1 VPKVSAAYVCQAC
14 GARTRQ
20 FFGRCSACG
29 GWNTLVEQRE
39 APSDARRRRP
49 VAAEPSVAPGRPRR
63 SEPIETVGER
73 PLQRLASGYGELDR
87 VLGGG
92 LVPGSLVL
100 LGGDP
105 GIGKSTLL
113 LQCARSMAGQRL
125 VLYVSAEESAQQ
137 VKLRWR
143 RLQNRDGGD
152 GVPAGRAARGGAVS
166 ARVAPSAG
174 AAGPQG
180 LTPGAPAAVGAAD
193 VATGASV
200 QAASGSGRPSSSNRA
215 QPMRPAPEDPAG
227 PRPSALASPG
237 SRRPEASADSLNAIA
252 TDATATNGP
261 QREAPGRSGRAQALP
276 SLSAASGPVGEAW
289 PRSLGD
295 DPDPVP
301 PDGPE
306 PAPQLQLLAET
317 DLELVLQELEA
328 LRPAVAIIDS
338 IQALHDGELASAPGS
353 VAQVREC
360 AAALARIAKRQ
371 DTALVL
377 VGHVTKEGALA
388 GPKVLEHLVDAVLT
402 FEGDRFASH
411 RLLRAVKNRFGATHE
426 LGVFEMRDRGL
437 HEVAN
442 PSELFLGGGEPSS
455 GTATIVACE
464 GTRPLLV
471 ELQALVS
478 TTSYASPRRTATGIA
493 VNRLHQILAV
503 LEKHLG
509 LPLSRFDCYLA
520 VAGGLEV
527 EEPAADLG
535 VAAAVVA
542 SYRDLTLPAGTA
554 LIGELGLGGQL
565 RPVGQLELRL
575 QEAARLGFSR
585 AVVPRGGGLGPIAAG
600 LGLELREA
608 GTVAEA
614 LVAALGVNPAEEG

>member
-1 VPKVSAAYVCQAC
+1 LARTTSTYVCQSC
-14 GARTRQ
+14 GAQTRQ
-20 FFGRCSACG
+20 FFGRCASCG
-29 GWNTLVEQRE
+29 SWNSLVEQS
-39 APSDARRRRP
+39 ATPTDTRRRRP
-49 VAAEPSVAPGRPRR
+49 VASSGEATAIPASPRR
-63 SEPIETVGER
+63 SEPIAAVGDR
-73 PLQRLASGYGELDR
+73 PLQRLGSGYGEFDR

-113 LQCARSMAGQRL
+113 LQSAQAMAADHS

-143 RLQNRDGGD
+143 RLSDE
-152 GVPAGRAARGGAVS
+152 
-166 ARVAPSAG
+166 
-174 AAGPQG
+174 QG
-180 LTPGAPAAVGAAD
+180 LGAEV
-193 VATGASV
+193 S
-200 QAASGSGRPSSSNRA
+200 
-215 QPMRPAPEDPAG
+215 
-227 PRPSALASPG
+227 
-237 SRRPEASADSLNAIA
+237 
-252 TDATATNGP
+252 
-261 QREAPGRSGRAQALP
+261 
-276 SLSAASGPVGEAW
+276 
-289 PRSLGD
+289 
-295 DPDPVP
+295 
-301 PDGPE
+301 
-306 PAPQLQLLAET
+306 QLHLLAET

-328 LRPAVAIIDS
+328 LRPAVAVIDS
-338 IQALHDGELASAPGS
+338 IQALHDGELGSAPGS

-371 DTALVL
+371 DTALLL
-377 VGHVTKEGALA
+377 VGHVTKEGMLA

-426 LGVFEMRDRGL
+426 LGVFEMRGQGL
-437 HEVAN
+437 AQVLN
-442 PSELFLGGGEPSS
+442 PSELFLGSEEPSA

-464 GTRPLLV
+464 GTRPLVV

-478 TTSYASPRRTATGIA
+478 TTSYASPRRTATGIGT
-493 VNRLHQILAV
+493 NRLHQILAV

-520 VAGGLEV
+520 VAGGLDV

-542 SYRDLTLPAGTA
+542 SYRDLTLPPGTV

-565 RPVGQLELRL
+565 RPVGQLEQRL
-575 QEAARLGFSR
+575 QESARLGFRR
-585 AVVPRGGGLGPIAAG
+585 AVVPKGSGLGRLAAG
-600 LGLELREA
+600 LDLQLHEA
-608 GTVAEA
+608 GSVAEA
-614 LVAALGVNPAEEG
+614 LVLALGVNPADDRA

>member
-1 VPKVSAAYVCQAC
+1 LAKSASLYVCTSC
-14 GARTRQ
+14 GAQSRQ
-20 FFGRCSACG
+20 FFGRCAGCG
-29 GWNTLVEQRE
+29 SWNTLVEQVA
-39 APSDARRRRP
+39 APTADSRRRRP
-49 VAAEPSVAPGRPRR
+49 VAAAADVQVPAQPRR
-63 SEPIETVGER
+63 SEPIAAVGER
-73 PLQRLASGYGELDR
+73 PLQRLGSGYGELDR

-113 LQCARSMAGQRL
+113 LQSARAMAQRAS

-143 RLQNRDGGD
+143 RLAEAGATAAEGGD
-152 GVPAGRAARGGAVS
+152 AV
-166 ARVAPSAG
+166 
-174 AAGPQG
+174 
-180 LTPGAPAAVGAAD
+180 
-193 VATGASV
+193 
-200 QAASGSGRPSSSNRA
+200 
-215 QPMRPAPEDPAG
+215 
-227 PRPSALASPG
+227 
-237 SRRPEASADSLNAIA
+237 
-252 TDATATNGP
+252 
-261 QREAPGRSGRAQALP
+261 REA
-276 SLSAASGPVGEAW
+276 
-289 PRSLGD
+289 D
-295 DPDPVP
+295 F
-301 PDGPE
+301 
-306 PAPQLQLLAET
+306 QLLSET
-317 DLELVLQELEA
+317 DLELVLQELES

-338 IQALHDGELASAPGS
+338 IQALHDAELGSAPGS

-371 DTALVL
+371 DTALLL
-377 VGHVTKEGALA
+377 VGHVTKEGMLA

-437 HEVAN
+437 AEVTN
-442 PSELFLGGGEPSS
+442 PSELFLGGEEPSS

-464 GTRPLLV
+464 GTRPLVV

-478 TTSYASPRRTATGIA
+478 TTSYASPRRSATGIA

-542 SYRDLTLPAGTA
+542 SYRDLTLPPGTV
-554 LIGELGLGGQL
+554 LVGELGLGGQL

-585 AVVPRGGGLGPIAAG
+585 AVVPKGSGLGNAAAG
-600 LGLELREA
+600 LGLQLLEA
-608 GTVAEA
+608 GSVAEA
-614 LVAALGVNPAEEG
+614 LVKALGVNPADDRA

>member
-1 VPKVSAAYVCQAC
+1 MAKPSTFFVCTSC
-14 GARTRQ
+14 GAQARQ
-20 FFGRCSACG
+20 FFGKCASCG
-29 GWNTLVEQRE
+29 SWNTLVEQKA
-39 APSDARRRRP
+39 APAADSRRRRP
-49 VAAEPSVAPGRPRR
+49 VAEVAAAEAVVAGQPRR
-63 SEPIETVGER
+63 SEPIQAVGER
-73 PLQRLASGYGELDR
+73 ALQRLSSGYGEFDR

-100 LGGDP
+100 VGGDP

-113 LQCARSMAGQRL
+113 LQSARAMAGRAS

-143 RLQNRDGGD
+143 RLAEAS
-152 GVPAGRAARGGAVS
+152 PAQPEAGQPEAGES
-166 ARVAPSAG
+166 KAG
-174 AAGPQG
+174 A
-180 LTPGAPAAVGAAD
+180 D
-193 VATGASV
+193 F
-200 QAASGSGRPSSSNRA
+200 
-215 QPMRPAPEDPAG
+215 
-227 PRPSALASPG
+227 
-237 SRRPEASADSLNAIA
+237 
-252 TDATATNGP
+252 
-261 QREAPGRSGRAQALP
+261 
-276 SLSAASGPVGEAW
+276 
-289 PRSLGD
+289 
-295 DPDPVP
+295 
-301 PDGPE
+301 
-306 PAPQLQLLAET
+306 QLLAET
-317 DLELVLQELEA
+317 DLELVLQELES

-338 IQALHDGELASAPGS
+338 IQALHDAELGSAPGS
-353 VAQVREC
+353 VSQVREC

-371 DTALVL
+371 DTALLL

-437 HEVAN
+437 AEVTN
-442 PSELFLGGGEPSS
+442 PSELFLGSDEPSA

-464 GTRPLLV
+464 GTRPLVV
-471 ELQALVS
+471 EMQALVS
-478 TTSYASPRRTATGIA
+478 TTSYASPRRSATGIA

-542 SYRDLTLPAGTA
+542 SYRDLTLPPGTV
-554 LIGELGLGGQL
+554 LVGELGLGGQL

-575 QEAARLGFSR
+575 QEAARLGFTR
-585 AVVPRGGGLGPIAAG
+585 AVVPRGTGLAKAAAG
-600 LGLELREA
+600 FGLQLLEA
-608 GTVAEA
+608 GGVAEA
-614 LVAALGVNPAEEG
+614 LVAALGVNPADDRG

>member
-1 VPKVSAAYVCQAC
+1 MARATTTYVCQSC
-14 GARTRQ
+14 GAQTRQ
-20 FFGRCSACG
+20 FFGRCSSCG
-29 GWNTLVEQRE
+29 SWNSLVEQV
-39 APSDARRRRP
+39 AAATDTRRRRP
-49 VAAEPSVAPGRPRR
+49 VAPAAEAAMPAQPRR
-63 SEPIETVGER
+63 SEPIHAVGDR
-73 PLQRLASGYGELDR
+73 PLQRLSSGYGELDR

-113 LQCARSMAGQRL
+113 LQSAQAMAARHS

-143 RLQNRDGGD
+143 RLAD
-152 GVPAGRAARGGAVS
+152 PLE
-166 ARVAPSAG
+166 AG
-174 AAGPQG
+174 AAEADG
-180 LTPGAPAAVGAAD
+180 PGAA
-193 VATGASV
+193 
-200 QAASGSGRPSSSNRA
+200 
-215 QPMRPAPEDPAG
+215 
-227 PRPSALASPG
+227 
-237 SRRPEASADSLNAIA
+237 
-252 TDATATNGP
+252 
-261 QREAPGRSGRAQALP
+261 
-276 SLSAASGPVGEAW
+276 
-289 PRSLGD
+289 
-295 DPDPVP
+295 
-301 PDGPE
+301 
-306 PAPQLQLLAET
+306 LQLLAET

-338 IQALHDGELASAPGS
+338 IQALHDGELSSAPGS
-353 VAQVREC
+353 VAQVRDC

-371 DTALVL
+371 DTALLL
-377 VGHVTKEGALA
+377 VGHVTKEGMLA

-402 FEGDRFASH
+402 FEGDRFATH

-426 LGVFEMRDRGL
+426 LGVFEMRGQGL
-437 HEVAN
+437 AEVIN
-442 PSELFLGGGEPSS
+442 PSELFLGSDEPSA

-464 GTRPLLV
+464 GTRPLVV

-478 TTSYASPRRTATGIA
+478 TTSYASPRRTATGIGT
-493 VNRLHQILAV
+493 NRLHQILAV

-527 EEPAADLG
+527 EEPSADLG

-542 SYRDLTLPAGTA
+542 SYRDLILPPGTV

-575 QEAARLGFSR
+575 QESARLGFRR
-585 AVVPRGGGLGPIAAG
+585 AVVPKGSGLGRLAAG
-600 LGLELREA
+600 LDLQLLEA
-608 GTVAEA
+608 GSVAEA
-614 LVAALGVNPAEEG
+614 LVAALGVNPADDRP

>member
-1 VPKVSAAYVCQAC
+1 
-14 GARTRQ
+14 
-20 FFGRCSACG
+20 
-29 GWNTLVEQRE
+29 
-39 APSDARRRRP
+39 RRR
-49 VAAEPSVAPGRPRR
+49 VAGPPEAAMPAAPRR
-63 SEPIETVGER
+63 SEPIAAVGDR
-73 PLQRLASGYGELDR
+73 PLQRLGSGYGELDR

-113 LQCARSMAGQRL
+113 LQSAQAMAARHS

-143 RLQNRDGGD
+143 RLAEQRPGQAAVTAGA
-152 GVPAGRAARGGAVS
+152 GPAAGAG
-166 ARVAPSAG
+166 AG
-174 AAGPQG
+174 AA
-180 LTPGAPAAVGAAD
+180 LEPG
-193 VATGASV
+193 
-200 QAASGSGRPSSSNRA
+200 
-215 QPMRPAPEDPAG
+215 
-227 PRPSALASPG
+227 
-237 SRRPEASADSLNAIA
+237 
-252 TDATATNGP
+252 
-261 QREAPGRSGRAQALP
+261 
-276 SLSAASGPVGEAW
+276 
-289 PRSLGD
+289 
-295 DPDPVP
+295 
-301 PDGPE
+301 
-306 PAPQLQLLAET
+306 LQLLSET

-328 LRPAVAIIDS
+328 LRPAVAVIDS
-338 IQALHDGELASAPGS
+338 IQALHDGELGSAPGS

-371 DTALVL
+371 DTALLL
-377 VGHVTKEGALA
+377 VGHVTKEGMLA

-426 LGVFEMRDRGL
+426 LGVFEMRGQGL
-437 HEVAN
+437 AEVLN
-442 PSELFLGGGEPSS
+442 PSELFLGGDQPSA

-464 GTRPLLV
+464 GTRPLVV

-478 TTSYASPRRTATGIA
+478 TTSYASPRRTATGIGT
-493 VNRLHQILAV
+493 NRLHQILAV

-509 LPLSRFDCYLA
+509 VPLSRFDCYLA

-542 SYRDLTLPAGTA
+542 SYRDLTLPPGTV

-575 QEAARLGFSR
+575 QEAARLAFSR
-585 AVVPRGGGLGPIAAG
+585 AVVPKGSGLAKAVP
-600 LGLELREA
+600 GLEILECS
-608 GTVAEA
+608 TVAEA
-614 LVAALGVNPAEEG
+614 LVRALGSACVES

>member
-1 VPKVSAAYVCQAC
+1 M
-14 GARTRQ
+14 
-20 FFGRCSACG
+20 
-29 GWNTLVEQRE
+29 
-39 APSDARRRRP
+39 
-49 VAAEPSVAPGRPRR
+49 AEPHDSAPRGGQPKR
-63 SEPIETVGER
+63 SEPIQSVGER
-73 PLQRLASGYGELDR
+73 PLQRLASGYGEFDR

-113 LQCARSMAGQRL
+113 LQSCRSMAERNS

-143 RLQNRDGGD
+143 RLAEVQIQAQDPALGD
-152 GVPAGRAARGGAVS
+152 GPPAAHGQG
-166 ARVAPSAG
+166 AG
-174 AAGPQG
+174 A
-180 LTPGAPAAVGAAD
+180 D
-193 VATGASV
+193 F
-200 QAASGSGRPSSSNRA
+200 
-215 QPMRPAPEDPAG
+215 
-227 PRPSALASPG
+227 
-237 SRRPEASADSLNAIA
+237 
-252 TDATATNGP
+252 
-261 QREAPGRSGRAQALP
+261 
-276 SLSAASGPVGEAW
+276 
-289 PRSLGD
+289 
-295 DPDPVP
+295 
-301 PDGPE
+301 
-306 PAPQLQLLAET
+306 QLLAET
-317 DLELVLQELEA
+317 DLELVLQELES

-338 IQALHDGELASAPGS
+338 IQALHDAELGSAPGS

-371 DTALVL
+371 NTALLL
-377 VGHVTKEGALA
+377 VGHVTKEGMLA

-437 HEVAN
+437 AEVTN
-442 PSELFLGGGEPSS
+442 PSELFLGSDEPSS

-464 GTRPLLV
+464 GTRPLVV
-471 ELQALVS
+471 ELQSLVS
-478 TTSYASPRRTATGIA
+478 TTSYASPRRTATGIGT
-493 VNRLHQILAV
+493 NRLHQILAV

-535 VAAAVVA
+535 VATAVVA
-542 SYRDLTLPAGTA
+542 SYRDLTLPPGTV
-554 LIGELGLGGQL
+554 LVGELGLGGQL

-575 QEAARLGFSR
+575 QEAARLGFTR
-585 AVVPRGGGLGPIAAG
+585 AVVPKGSGLAKVAAG
-600 LGLELREA
+600 LGLQLLEA
-608 GTVAEA
+608 GSVAEA
-614 LVAALGVNPAEEG
+614 LVAALGVNPVQEL

>member
-1 VPKVSAAYVCQAC
+1 MPPQA
-14 GARTRQ
+14 
-20 FFGRCSACG
+20 
-29 GWNTLVEQRE
+29 
-39 APSDARRRRP
+39 
-49 VAAEPSVAPGRPRR
+49 RR
-63 SEPIETVGER
+63 SEPIQAVGER
-73 PLQRLASGYGELDR
+73 PLQRLQSGYGELDR

-113 LQCARSMAGQRL
+113 LQSAQAMARRHS

-143 RLQNRDGGD
+143 RLVDQQ
-152 GVPAGRAARGGAVS
+152 PEE
-166 ARVAPSAG
+166 
-174 AAGPQG
+174 
-180 LTPGAPAAVGAAD
+180 AAV
-193 VATGASV
+193 
-200 QAASGSGRPSSSNRA
+200 ASGD
-215 QPMRPAPEDPAG
+215 APEAG
-227 PRPSALASPG
+227 M
-237 SRRPEASADSLNAIA
+237 
-252 TDATATNGP
+252 
-261 QREAPGRSGRAQALP
+261 
-276 SLSAASGPVGEAW
+276 
-289 PRSLGD
+289 
-295 DPDPVP
+295 
-301 PDGPE
+301 
-306 PAPQLQLLAET
+306 QLLSET

-328 LRPAVAIIDS
+328 LRPAVAVIDS
-338 IQALHDGELASAPGS
+338 IQALHDGELGSAPGS

-371 DTALVL
+371 DTALLL
-377 VGHVTKEGALA
+377 VGHVTKEGLLA

-426 LGVFEMRDRGL
+426 LGVFEMRGQGL
-437 HEVAN
+437 AEVLN
-442 PSELFLGGGEPSS
+442 PSELFLGSDEPSA

-464 GTRPLLV
+464 GTRPLV
-471 ELQALVS
+471 VDLQALVS
-478 TTSYASPRRTATGIA
+478 TTSYASPRRTATGIGT
-493 VNRLHQILAV
+493 NRLHQILAV

-542 SYRDLTLPAGTA
+542 SYRDLTRPPGTV

-565 RPVGQLELRL
+565 RPVSQLEQRL
-575 QEAARLGFSR
+575 QEAARLGFRR
-585 AVVPRGGGLGPIAAG
+585 AVVPRGSGLGRLAAS
-600 LGLELREA
+600 LELQLLEA
-608 GTVAEA
+608 GGVAEA
-614 LVAALGVNPAEEG
+614 LVQALGVNPAQGD

>member
-1 VPKVSAAYVCQAC
+1 MAKPSTFFVCTSC
-14 GARTRQ
+14 GAQARQ
-20 FFGRCSACG
+20 FFGKCASCG
-29 GWNTLVEQRE
+29 SWNTLVEQKA
-39 APSDARRRRP
+39 APAADSRRRRP
-49 VAAEPSVAPGRPRR
+49 VAEVAAAEGVVAGQPRR
-63 SEPIETVGER
+63 SEPIQSVGER
-73 PLQRLASGYGELDR
+73 ALQRLSSGYGEFDR

-100 LGGDP
+100 VGGDP

-113 LQCARSMAGQRL
+113 LQSARAMAARAS

-143 RLQNRDGGD
+143 RLAEATPGESE
-152 GVPAGRAARGGAVS
+152 AGERE
-166 ARVAPSAG
+166 AG
-174 AAGPQG
+174 A
-180 LTPGAPAAVGAAD
+180 D
-193 VATGASV
+193 F
-200 QAASGSGRPSSSNRA
+200 
-215 QPMRPAPEDPAG
+215 
-227 PRPSALASPG
+227 
-237 SRRPEASADSLNAIA
+237 
-252 TDATATNGP
+252 
-261 QREAPGRSGRAQALP
+261 
-276 SLSAASGPVGEAW
+276 
-289 PRSLGD
+289 
-295 DPDPVP
+295 
-301 PDGPE
+301 
-306 PAPQLQLLAET
+306 QLLAET

-338 IQALHDGELASAPGS
+338 IQALHDAELGSEPGS
-353 VAQVREC
+353 VSQVREC

-371 DTALVL
+371 DTALLL

-437 HEVAN
+437 AEVTN
-442 PSELFLGGGEPSS
+442 PSELFLGSDEPSA

-464 GTRPLLV
+464 GTRPLVV
-471 ELQALVS
+471 EMQALVS
-478 TTSYASPRRTATGIA
+478 TTSYASPRRSATGIA

-542 SYRDLTLPAGTA
+542 SYRDLTLPPGTV
-554 LIGELGLGGQL
+554 LVGELGLGGQL
-565 RPVGQLELRL
+565 RLVGQLELRL
-575 QEAARLGFSR
+575 QEAARLGFTR
-585 AVVPRGGGLGPIAAG
+585 AVVPRGTGLAKAAAG
-600 LGLELREA
+600 MGLQLLEA
-608 GTVAEA
+608 GGVAEA
-614 LVAALGVNPAEEG
+614 LVAALGVNPADDRG

>member
-1 VPKVSAAYVCQAC
+1 MARATSLYVCQSC
-14 GARTRQ
+14 GAQTRQ
-20 FFGRCSACG
+20 FFGRCSSCG
-29 GWNTLVEQRE
+29 SWNTLVEQSA
-39 APSDARRRRP
+39 APTDNRRRRP
-49 VAAEPSVAPGRPRR
+49 VAAPAESAMPAAPRR
-63 SEPIETVGER
+63 SEPIAVVGDR
-73 PLQRLASGYGELDR
+73 PLQRLCSGYGELDR

-113 LQCARSMAGQRL
+113 LQSAQAMAARYS

-143 RLQNRDGGD
+143 RLAEDQVDLSPL
-152 GVPAGRAARGGAVS
+152 PAGG
-166 ARVAPSAG
+166 
-174 AAGPQG
+174 
-180 LTPGAPAAVGAAD
+180 
-193 VATGASV
+193 
-200 QAASGSGRPSSSNRA
+200 
-215 QPMRPAPEDPAG
+215 E
-227 PRPSALASPG
+227 
-237 SRRPEASADSLNAIA
+237 
-252 TDATATNGP
+252 
-261 QREAPGRSGRAQALP
+261 
-276 SLSAASGPVGEAW
+276 ASGPG
-289 PRSLGD
+289 
-295 DPDPVP
+295 
-301 PDGPE
+301 
-306 PAPQLQLLAET
+306 LQLLAET

-328 LRPAVAIIDS
+328 LRPAVAVIDS
-338 IQALHDGELASAPGS
+338 IQALHDGELGSAPGS

-371 DTALVL
+371 DTALLL
-377 VGHVTKEGALA
+377 VGHVTKEGMLA

-426 LGVFEMRDRGL
+426 LGVFEMRGQGL
-437 HEVAN
+437 AQVLN
-442 PSELFLGGGEPSS
+442 PSELFLGSDEPSA

-464 GTRPLLV
+464 GTRPLVV

-478 TTSYASPRRTATGIA
+478 TTSYASPRRTATGIGT
-493 VNRLHQILAV
+493 NRLHQILAV

-542 SYRDLTLPAGTA
+542 SYRDLTLPPGTV

-565 RPVGQLELRL
+565 RPVAQLEQRL
-575 QEAARLGFSR
+575 QESARLGFRR
-585 AVVPRGGGLGPIAAG
+585 AVVPKGSGLARLAAG
-600 LGLELREA
+600 LELQLLEAA
-608 GTVAEA
+608 GVAEA
-614 LVAALGVNPAEEG
+614 LVAALGVNPADDRA

>member
-1 VPKVSAAYVCQAC
+1 M
-14 GARTRQ
+14 
-20 FFGRCSACG
+20 
-29 GWNTLVEQRE
+29 
-39 APSDARRRRP
+39 
-49 VAAEPSVAPGRPRR
+49 AEPDDSAPPGGQPKR
-63 SEPIETVGER
+63 SEPIQSVGER
-73 PLQRLASGYGELDR
+73 PLQRLASGYGEFDR

-113 LQCARSMAGQRL
+113 LQSCRSMAERTS

-143 RLQNRDGGD
+143 RLAEVQIQAQDPALGD
-152 GVPAGRAARGGAVS
+152 GPPAAHGQG
-166 ARVAPSAG
+166 AG
-174 AAGPQG
+174 A
-180 LTPGAPAAVGAAD
+180 D
-193 VATGASV
+193 F
-200 QAASGSGRPSSSNRA
+200 
-215 QPMRPAPEDPAG
+215 
-227 PRPSALASPG
+227 
-237 SRRPEASADSLNAIA
+237 
-252 TDATATNGP
+252 
-261 QREAPGRSGRAQALP
+261 
-276 SLSAASGPVGEAW
+276 
-289 PRSLGD
+289 
-295 DPDPVP
+295 
-301 PDGPE
+301 
-306 PAPQLQLLAET
+306 QLLAET
-317 DLELVLQELEA
+317 DLELVLQELES

-338 IQALHDGELASAPGS
+338 IQALYDAELGSAPGS

-371 DTALVL
+371 NTALLL
-377 VGHVTKEGALA
+377 VGHVTKEGMLA

-437 HEVAN
+437 AEVTN
-442 PSELFLGGGEPSS
+442 PSELFLGSDEPSS

-464 GTRPLLV
+464 GTRPLVV
-471 ELQALVS
+471 ELQSLVS
-478 TTSYASPRRTATGIA
+478 TTSYASPRRTATGIGT
-493 VNRLHQILAV
+493 NRLHQILAV

-535 VAAAVVA
+535 VATAVVA
-542 SYRDLTLPAGTA
+542 SYRDLTLPPGTV
-554 LIGELGLGGQL
+554 LVGELGLGGQL

-575 QEAARLGFSR
+575 QEAARLGFTR
-585 AVVPRGGGLGPIAAG
+585 AVVPKGSGLSPLAAG
-600 LGLELREA
+600 LGLQLLEA

-614 LVAALGVNPAEEG
+614 LVAALGVNPADD

>member
-1 VPKVSAAYVCQAC
+1 VAKPSTFFVCTSC
-14 GARTRQ
+14 GAQARQ
-20 FFGRCSACG
+20 FFGKCASCG
-29 GWNTLVEQRE
+29 SWNTLVEQKA
-39 APSDARRRRP
+39 APAADSRRRRP
-49 VAAEPSVAPGRPRR
+49 VAEVAAAEGVVAGQPRR
-63 SEPIETVGER
+63 SEPIQAVGER
-73 PLQRLASGYGELDR
+73 ALQRLSSGYGEFDR

-100 LGGDP
+100 VGGDP

-113 LQCARSMAGQRL
+113 LQSARAMAARAS

-143 RLQNRDGGD
+143 RLAEATPGESE
-152 GVPAGRAARGGAVS
+152 AGERE
-166 ARVAPSAG
+166 AG
-174 AAGPQG
+174 A
-180 LTPGAPAAVGAAD
+180 D
-193 VATGASV
+193 F
-200 QAASGSGRPSSSNRA
+200 
-215 QPMRPAPEDPAG
+215 
-227 PRPSALASPG
+227 
-237 SRRPEASADSLNAIA
+237 
-252 TDATATNGP
+252 
-261 QREAPGRSGRAQALP
+261 
-276 SLSAASGPVGEAW
+276 
-289 PRSLGD
+289 
-295 DPDPVP
+295 
-301 PDGPE
+301 
-306 PAPQLQLLAET
+306 QLLAET

-338 IQALHDGELASAPGS
+338 IQALHDAELGSAPGS
-353 VAQVREC
+353 VSQVREC

-371 DTALVL
+371 DTALLL

-437 HEVAN
+437 AEVTN
-442 PSELFLGGGEPSS
+442 PSELFLGSDEPSA

-464 GTRPLLV
+464 GTRPLVV
-471 ELQALVS
+471 EMQALVS
-478 TTSYASPRRTATGIA
+478 TTSYASPRRSATGIA

-542 SYRDLTLPAGTA
+542 SYRDLTLPPGTV
-554 LIGELGLGGQL
+554 LVGELGLGGQL
-565 RPVGQLELRL
+565 RLVGQLELRL
-575 QEAARLGFSR
+575 QEAARLGFTR
-585 AVVPRGGGLGPIAAG
+585 AVVPRGTGLAKAAAG
-600 LGLELREA
+600 MGLQLLEA
-608 GTVAEA
+608 GGVAEA
-614 LVAALGVNPAEEG
+614 LVAALGVNPADDRG

>member
-1 VPKVSAAYVCQAC
+1 MARATSLYVCQSC
-14 GARTRQ
+14 GAQTRQ
-20 FFGRCSACG
+20 FFGRCSSCG
-29 GWNTLVEQRE
+29 SWNTLVEQ
-39 APSDARRRRP
+39 AAASTDNRRRRP
-49 VAAEPSVAPGRPRR
+49 VAAPAEAAIPAAPRR
-63 SEPIETVGER
+63 SEPIAAVGER
-73 PLQRLASGYGELDR
+73 PLQRLGSGYGELDR

-113 LQCARSMAGQRL
+113 LQSAQAMAARHS

-143 RLQNRDGGD
+143 RLAEDQGEL
-152 GVPAGRAARGGAVS
+152 V
-166 ARVAPSAG
+166 
-174 AAGPQG
+174 AGP
-180 LTPGAPAAVGAAD
+180 LED
-193 VATGASV
+193 ATGAS
-200 QAASGSGRPSSSNRA
+200 G
-215 QPMRPAPEDPAG
+215 
-227 PRPSALASPG
+227 
-237 SRRPEASADSLNAIA
+237 
-252 TDATATNGP
+252 
-261 QREAPGRSGRAQALP
+261 
-276 SLSAASGPVGEAW
+276 
-289 PRSLGD
+289 
-295 DPDPVP
+295 
-301 PDGPE
+301 
-306 PAPQLQLLAET
+306 LQLLAET

-328 LRPAVAIIDS
+328 LRPAVAVIDS
-338 IQALHDGELASAPGS
+338 IQALHDGELGSAPGS

-371 DTALVL
+371 DTALLL
-377 VGHVTKEGALA
+377 VGHVTKEGMLA

-426 LGVFEMRDRGL
+426 LGVFEMRGQGL
-437 HEVAN
+437 AQVLN
-442 PSELFLGGGEPSS
+442 PSELFLGSDEPSA

-464 GTRPLLV
+464 GTRPLVV

-478 TTSYASPRRTATGIA
+478 TTSYSSPRRTATGIGT
-493 VNRLHQILAV
+493 NRLHQILAV

-542 SYRDLTLPAGTA
+542 SYRDLTLPPGTV

-565 RPVGQLELRL
+565 RPVAQLEQRL

-585 AVVPRGGGLGPIAAG
+585 AVVPKGSGLGRLAAG
-600 LGLELREA
+600 LDLQLLET
-608 GTVAEA
+608 GGVAEA
-614 LVAALGVNPAEEG
+614 LVAALGVNPANDRD

>member
-1 VPKVSAAYVCQAC
+1 MAKSASLYVCTSC
-14 GARTRQ
+14 GAQSRQ
-20 FFGRCSACG
+20 FFGRCAGCG
-29 GWNTLVEQRE
+29 SWNTLVEQVA
-39 APSDARRRRP
+39 APTADSRRRRP
-49 VAAEPSVAPGRPRR
+49 VAAAADVQVPAQPRR
-63 SEPIETVGER
+63 SEPIAAVGER
-73 PLQRLASGYGELDR
+73 PLQRLGSGYGELDR

-113 LQCARSMAGQRL
+113 LQSARAMAQRAS

-143 RLQNRDGGD
+143 RLAEAGATAAEGGD
-152 GVPAGRAARGGAVS
+152 AV
-166 ARVAPSAG
+166 
-174 AAGPQG
+174 
-180 LTPGAPAAVGAAD
+180 
-193 VATGASV
+193 
-200 QAASGSGRPSSSNRA
+200 
-215 QPMRPAPEDPAG
+215 
-227 PRPSALASPG
+227 
-237 SRRPEASADSLNAIA
+237 
-252 TDATATNGP
+252 
-261 QREAPGRSGRAQALP
+261 REA
-276 SLSAASGPVGEAW
+276 
-289 PRSLGD
+289 D
-295 DPDPVP
+295 F
-301 PDGPE
+301 
-306 PAPQLQLLAET
+306 QLLSET
-317 DLELVLQELEA
+317 DLELVLQELES

-338 IQALHDGELASAPGS
+338 IQALHDAELGSAPGS

-371 DTALVL
+371 DTALLL
-377 VGHVTKEGALA
+377 VGHVTKEGMLA

-437 HEVAN
+437 AEVTN
-442 PSELFLGGGEPSS
+442 PSELFLGGEEPSS

-464 GTRPLLV
+464 GTRPLVV

-478 TTSYASPRRTATGIA
+478 TTSYASPRRSATGIA

-542 SYRDLTLPAGTA
+542 SYRDLTLPPGTV
-554 LIGELGLGGQL
+554 LVGELGLGGQL

-585 AVVPRGGGLGPIAAG
+585 AVVPKGSGLGNAAAG
-600 LGLELREA
+600 LGLQLLEA
-608 GTVAEA
+608 GSVAEA
-614 LVAALGVNPAEEG
+614 LVKALGVNPADDRA

>member
-1 VPKVSAAYVCQAC
+1 LARATSTYVCQSC
-14 GARTRQ
+14 GAQSRQ
-20 FFGRCSACG
+20 FFGRCSSCG
-29 GWNTLVEQRE
+29 NWNTLVEQV
-39 APSDARRRRP
+39 AAAADNRRRRP
-49 VAAEPSVAPGRPRR
+49 VAAAPLDAAAGIPARAGR
-63 SEPIETVGER
+63 SEPIHAVGDR
-73 PLQRLASGYGELDR
+73 PLQRLSSGYSELDR

-113 LQCARSMAGQRL
+113 LQSAQAMAGRHP

-143 RLQNRDGGD
+143 RLVDQL
-152 GVPAGRAARGGAVS
+152 
-166 ARVAPSAG
+166 AG
-174 AAGPQG
+174 A
-180 LTPGAPAAVGAAD
+180 
-193 VATGASV
+193 
-200 QAASGSGRPSSSNRA
+200 
-215 QPMRPAPEDPAG
+215 
-227 PRPSALASPG
+227 
-237 SRRPEASADSLNAIA
+237 EASALGADAEADPADGA
-252 TDATATNGP
+252 TPEGP
-261 QREAPGRSGRAQALP
+261 AG
-276 SLSAASGPVGEAW
+276 
-289 PRSLGD
+289 
-295 DPDPVP
+295 
-301 PDGPE
+301 
-306 PAPQLQLLAET
+306 LQLLAET
-317 DLELVLQELEA
+317 DLELVLQELET
-328 LRPAVAIIDS
+328 LRPAVAVIDS

-371 DTALVL
+371 DTALLL
-377 VGHVTKEGALA
+377 VGHVTKEGMLA

-426 LGVFEMRDRGL
+426 LGVFEMRGQGL
-437 HEVAN
+437 AEVLN
-442 PSELFLGGGEPSS
+442 PSELFLGGDEPSA

-464 GTRPLLV
+464 GTRPLVV

-478 TTSYASPRRTATGIA
+478 TTSYASPRRTATGIGT
-493 VNRLHQILAV
+493 NRLHQILAV

-542 SYRDLTLPAGTA
+542 SYRDLTLPPGTV

-565 RPVGQLELRL
+565 RPVGQLEQRL
-575 QEAARLGFSR
+575 QESARLGFRR
-585 AVVPRGGGLGPIAAG
+585 AVVPRGSGLGRLAAG
-600 LGLELREA
+600 LEIQLLEA
-608 GTVAEA
+608 GSVAEA
-614 LVAALGVNPAEEG
+614 LVAALGVNPADDRG

>member
-1 VPKVSAAYVCQAC
+1 VAKTTSLFVCGEC
-14 GARTRQ
+14 GAQTRQ
-20 FFGRCSACG
+20 FFGRCSSCG
-29 GWNTLVEQRE
+29 SWNSLVEQV
-39 APSDARRRRP
+39 APAAADQRRRRP
-49 VAAEPSVAPGRPRR
+49 VAAPDAAQAPAQARR
-63 SEPIETVGER
+63 SEPIAAVGER

-113 LQCARSMAGQRL
+113 LQSARAMAARTS

-143 RLQNRDGGD
+143 RLAEADRSG
-152 GVPAGRAARGGAVS
+152 PAAPDVCQGAV
-166 ARVAPSAG
+166 PD
-174 AAGPQG
+174 Q
-180 LTPGAPAAVGAAD
+180 AD
-193 VATGASV
+193 
-200 QAASGSGRPSSSNRA
+200 
-215 QPMRPAPEDPAG
+215 
-227 PRPSALASPG
+227 
-237 SRRPEASADSLNAIA
+237 
-252 TDATATNGP
+252 
-261 QREAPGRSGRAQALP
+261 
-276 SLSAASGPVGEAW
+276 
-289 PRSLGD
+289 
-295 DPDPVP
+295 
-301 PDGPE
+301 
-306 PAPQLQLLAET
+306 LQLLSET
-317 DLELVLQELEA
+317 DLELVLQELES

-338 IQALHDGELASAPGS
+338 IQALHDGELSSAPGS

-371 DTALVL
+371 HTALLL
-377 VGHVTKEGALA
+377 VGHVTKEGMLA

-437 HEVAN
+437 AEVSN
-442 PSELFLGGGEPSS
+442 PSELFLGGEEPSS

-464 GTRPLLV
+464 GTRPLVV

-478 TTSYASPRRTATGIA
+478 TTSYASPRRSATGIA

-542 SYRDLTLPAGTA
+542 SYRDLTLPPGTV

-565 RPVGQLELRL
+565 RPVSQLELRL
-575 QEAARLGFSR
+575 GEAARLGFTR
-585 AVVPRGGGLGPIAAG
+585 AVVPRGSGLAPVAAG
-600 LGLELREA
+600 LGLQLLEA
-608 GTVAEA
+608 GSIAEA
-614 LVAALGVNPAEEG
+614 LVAALGVNPADDRP

>member
-1 VPKVSAAYVCQAC
+1 MQPLPIGINQLCRPSAEALLLADPLKRPEGRGIDRTPPFFIHSGRPRRFAPAAASSPFPSPPLPLARSFASYVCQSC

-20 FFGRCSACG
+20 YFGRCAACG
-29 GWNTLVEQRE
+29 GWNTLVEQ
-39 APSDARRRRP
+39 AAAATDNRRRRP
-49 VAAEPSVAPGRPRR
+49 VGAVDPAEPQGRPRR
-63 SEPIETVGER
+63 SEPIAAVGDR

-113 LQCARSMAGQRL
+113 LQCARTMASGQM

-143 RLQNRDGGD
+143 RL
-152 GVPAGRAARGGAVS
+152 AGLAGAL
-166 ARVAPSAG
+166 A
-174 AAGPQG
+174 AAGPDDVVIEG
-180 LTPGAPAAVGAAD
+180 EPDGAAK
-193 VATGASV
+193 GV
-200 QAASGSGRPSSSNRA
+200 Q
-215 QPMRPAPEDPAG
+215 QAG
-227 PRPSALASPG
+227 
-237 SRRPEASADSLNAIA
+237 
-252 TDATATNGP
+252 
-261 QREAPGRSGRAQALP
+261 
-276 SLSAASGPVGEAW
+276 
-289 PRSLGD
+289 
-295 DPDPVP
+295 
-301 PDGPE
+301 
-306 PAPQLQLLAET
+306 LQLLAET

-338 IQALHDGELASAPGS
+338 IQALHDGELGSAPGS

-360 AAALARIAKRQ
+360 AAALQRIAKRQ
-371 DTALVL
+371 HTALLL
-377 VGHVTKEGALA
+377 VGHVTKEGLLA

-402 FEGDRFASH
+402 FEGERFASH

-426 LGVFEMRDRGL
+426 LGVFEMQGSGL
-437 HEVAN
+437 VEVTN
-442 PSELFLGGGEPSS
+442 PSELFLGGAGP

-464 GTRPLLV
+464 GTRPLVV

-478 TTSYASPRRTATGIA
+478 PTSYASPRRSATGIA
-493 VNRLHQILAV
+493 ANRLHQILAV

-542 SYRDLTLPAGTA
+542 SYRDLTLPEGTV
-554 LIGELGLGGQL
+554 LVGELGLGGQL
-565 RPVGQLELRL
+565 RPVGQLDLRL
-575 QEAARLGFSR
+575 QEAARLGFRR
-585 AVVPRGGGLGPIAAG
+585 AVVPRTALPASLARR
-600 LGLELREA
+600 LDLQVLEA
-608 GTVAEA
+608 SSVAEA
-614 LVAALGVNPAEEG
+614 LVLALGVDPAQD